1 MPSGDGDLPSSLAVE
16 VVWPAEFR
24 SDAVVDEDHSSGL
37 KDRTDRTDR
46 SFFASNIMV
55 SERDSR
61 TWRVKSNLETDIEV
75 VRGRFLSS

>member
-1 MPSGDGDLPSSLAVE
+1 MPSGDGDLPSSLALE

-24 SDAVVDEDHSSGL
+24 SDAVVEEAGL